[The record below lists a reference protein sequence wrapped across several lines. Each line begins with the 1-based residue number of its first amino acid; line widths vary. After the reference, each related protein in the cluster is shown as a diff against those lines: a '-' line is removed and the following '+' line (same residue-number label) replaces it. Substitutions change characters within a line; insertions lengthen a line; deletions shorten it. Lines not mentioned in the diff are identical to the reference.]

1 MPTALPRPPRVKP
14 KRIEQKRSLFDVVLN
29 TFMVLSALILTFV
42 VLVREQG
49 YANGQPGIFADTIV
63 QMTQQTPPASSDDSQ
78 VIPPLN

>member
-14 KRIEQKRSLFDVVLN
+14 KATLFGVVLN

-49 YANGQPGIFADTIV
+49 YAMGEPGMFADAIV
-63 QMTQQTPPASSDDSQ
+63 QMTQQVPVDTTDDSP
-78 VIPPLN
+78 VIPPSN

>member
-14 KRIEQKRSLFDVVLN
+14 KATLFGVVLN

-63 QMTQQTPPASSDDSQ
+63 QMTQQAPPASSDDSQ

>member
-14 KRIEQKRSLFDVVLN
+14 KPTLFGVVLN

-49 YANGQPGIFADTIV
+49 YANGQPGILADTIA
-63 QMTQQTPPASSDDSQ
+63 QMTQQVPVDTTGESQ
-78 VIPPLN
+78 VIPPSN